1 MLTNVIRYPDKEKC
15 PVKLADKTQK
25 LYSLNPVGIDLLL
38 LRSLLYNFIS
48 QNDTC
53 QQYMVVEQDFL
64 TFEQKSSLGFYIQ
77 GSALNQ
83 LFFHF
88 FVADYGN
95 ILFCFQSVKVLFESH
110 GYTCIIIAYGT
121 MEVCSE
127 KLV

>member
-1 MLTNVIRYPDKEKC
+1 MTISETLKFLTNVIRYPDKEKC

-77 GSALNQ
+77 GFTA
-83 LFFHF
+83 
-88 FVADYGN
+88 
-95 ILFCFQSVKVLFESH
+95 
-110 GYTCIIIAYGT
+110 
-121 MEVCSE
+121 
-127 KLV
+127 

>member
-25 LYSLNPVGIDLLL
+25 LYSLNPVGIDVLL

-53 QQYMVVEQDFL
+53 QQDMVDEQYFL

-77 GSALNQ
+77 GFTA
-83 LFFHF
+83 
-88 FVADYGN
+88 
-95 ILFCFQSVKVLFESH
+95 
-110 GYTCIIIAYGT
+110 
-121 MEVCSE
+121 
-127 KLV
+127 